1 MCGRMDIVASKHSD
15 SKLENYDSI
24 FVVNCENNYYVSR
37 VVVASKMLTYYDS
50 VVVNY
55 DRRTF

>member
-1 MCGRMDIVASKHSD
+1 MDIVASKHSD
-15 SKLENYDSI
+15 SKLEKYDSI
-24 FVVNCENNYYVSR
+24 FDVNCENNYYVSR
-37 VVVASKMLTYYDS
+37 VVVVSKMLTYYDS